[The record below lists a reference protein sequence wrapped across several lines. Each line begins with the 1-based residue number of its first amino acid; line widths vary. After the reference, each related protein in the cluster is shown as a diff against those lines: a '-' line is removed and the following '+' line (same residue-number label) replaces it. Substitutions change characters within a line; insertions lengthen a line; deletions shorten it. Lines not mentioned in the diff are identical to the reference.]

1 MRILVT
7 GATGYIGGRLAPR
20 LVDAGHEVRVLV
32 RDAARVRDV
41 PWAKRVEVVTGDLS
55 DAATLPAA
63 FEGIDV
69 AYYLV
74 HAMGAGG
81 DFERTELTSARN
93 VAAAAKTAGVKR
105 IVYLGG
111 LHPDVPLAQLST
123 HLRSRAEV
131 GEILI
136 ASGVPTAAL
145 QAGTVIGSG
154 SASFEMIRHLTEVLP
169 YMPAPKWVRNFIQ
182 PIAVRDVLYY
192 LVAAASLPAEVN
204 RTFDIGGPDVLRYG
218 QMMNGYALEAGLR
231 QRPIASLPVLTPW
244 LASQWVNLV
253 TPIPRQLA
261 VPIIASLQ
269 YDCVA
274 SEHDIAHY
282 IPDPEGGLTGY
293 RKAVRLALACI
304 LARGHLLIEDIPG
317 VGKTTLAHVLARLLG
332 LQFQRIQFTSDML
345 PADIIGV
352 SIFDQ
357 RDASFRFHPGP
368 VFAQLLL
375 ADEINRATPKTQSAL
390 LEAMQEGQATVEGD
404 TRPLPQPFVVLA
416 TQNPIEYEG
425 TFPLPEAQVD
435 RFLVRVRFGYP
446 EPPQE
451 EEILRRRIARER
463 EEVSLPAVTGPEE
476 VLALRQALE
485 EVYVDPDLLGYMVAL
500 VAATRRHPS
509 LAVGASPRGTLALLK
524 ISRARAALAGRDY
537 VLPDDVKA
545 VAGPALAHRLI
556 LSPELWTR
564 DIRAEDIIA
573 DILAQ
578 TPVPKAG

>member
-20 LVDAGHEVRVLV
+20 LVDAGHEVRILV

-93 VAAAAKTAGVKR
+93 VAAAAKAAGVKR

-274 SEHDIAHY
+274 SEHDIADY

-293 RKAVRLALACI
+293 RKAVRLALAKVRDGQVETSWQNAAI
-304 LARGHLLIEDIPG
+304 AGAPSNALPSDPDWSGHTVYTDLREQHSAASVDQLWEVVESIGGENGWYSFPLAWAVRGWLDKLVGGVGLRRGRRDARRLEPGDALDFWRVEDIDRGHFLRLRAEMKVPG
-317 VGKTTLAHVLARLLG
+317 RAWLEMTTEADPQGGSTYRQRAVFFPSGLGGRLYWYS
-332 LQFQRIQFTSDML
+332 IL
-345 PADIIGV
+345 PFHGV
-352 SIFDQ
+352 IFSGMANQ
-357 RDASFRFHPGP
+357 
-368 VFAQLLL
+368 
-375 ADEINRATPKTQSAL
+375 ITQSA
-390 LEAMQEGQATVEGD
+390 E
-404 TRPLPQPFVVLA
+404 RP
-416 TQNPIEYEG
+416 
-425 TFPLPEAQVD
+425 
-435 RFLVRVRFGYP
+435 VR
-446 EPPQE
+446 
-451 EEILRRRIARER
+451 
-463 EEVSLPAVTGPEE
+463 
-476 VLALRQALE
+476 
-485 EVYVDPDLLGYMVAL
+485 
-500 VAATRRHPS
+500 
-509 LAVGASPRGTLALLK
+509 
-524 ISRARAALAGRDY
+524 
-537 VLPDDVKA
+537 
-545 VAGPALAHRLI
+545 
-556 LSPELWTR
+556 
-564 DIRAEDIIA
+564 
-573 DILAQ
+573 
-578 TPVPKAG
+578 